1 MQIIEEI
8 FGSGKDLTV
17 IQMSAR
23 SVVVFIIA
31 LILLRISG
39 RRSFSLRSP
48 LDNIITII
56 LGAVLSRA
64 IVGASPFFPV
74 IAGSTVLVLIHRLI
88 AYGVVHSTGF
98 SRLIS
103 GEKIVL
109 FKQGDFIQQNLDK
122 ALVCTEEILQEVRKT
137 AQTENL
143 DKIEKIYME
152 KNGEVN
158 TVKKSA

>member
-1 MQIIEEI
+1 MEEI

-64 IVGASPFFPV
+64 IVGASPFLPV
-74 IAGSTVLVLIHRLI
+74 IAASTVLVLIHRLI
-88 AYGVVHSTGF
+88 AYGIVHHPGF
-98 SRLIS
+98 SKLVS
-103 GEKIVL
+103 GEKILL
-109 FKQGDFIQQNLDK
+109 FKEGDFIKQNMDK
-122 ALVCTEEILQEVRKT
+122 ALVCTEEVLQEVRKT

-158 TVKKSA
+158 SVKKPLQD